1 MSLYWGS
8 NKIFQTFLTP
18 YVAIALLFVS
28 HSANKASGACSCCQT
43 VRQLHIK
50 DGTVH
55 SHGPRNNLC
64 PGSHKLPLG
73 VASAPS
79 NLVNQSTSSNVCSSN
94 ASHSSSPNLDGTS
107 NSRSTNNTTT
117 SIPSPTS
124 KRVSQ
129 PTAGSRTVK
138 HIPKPAR
145 SVCASILAEAL
156 NEAVKKLGD
165 DTAWRDLLWLRIKLS
180 ASSR

>member
-1 MSLYWGS
+1 MDRLGYSRHFLHLMSQSRHWS
-8 NKIFQTFLTP
+8 
-18 YVAIALLFVS
+18 VS
-28 HSANKASGACSCCQT
+28 QSANKASGVCSCCQA

-55 SHGPRNNLC
+55 SNGPRNNPC

-79 NLVNQSTSSNVCSSN
+79 NLVNQSTSSNFFSSN
-94 ASHSSSPNLDGTS
+94 ASHCSSPNLDGTS

-117 SIPSPTS
+117 SIPSQAS
-124 KRVSQ
+124 KRDPH
-129 PTAGSRTVK
+129 PTVGSRTGK

-145 SVCASILAEAL
+145 SICASKLAEAL
-156 NEAVKKLGD
+156 NDAVKKPGMMIPL
-165 DTAWRDLLWLRIKLS
+165 AVICL
-180 ASSR
+180 ASDQTYESFR